1 MENINLSAG
10 PGGDHASLSDP
21 NVVEGALTTQ
31 GRMTMAVREQDFEG
45 ALGSPELC
53 QSV

>member
-21 NVVEGALTTQ
+21 NVVEGGLTT
-31 GRMTMAVREQDFEG
+31 
-45 ALGSPELC
+45 
-53 QSV
+53 